1 MHKKTL
7 RKTIFL
13 VLSEADRSRMKPQ
26 WNLEADTFASYSHK
40 ALPAARRGPRTP
52 WDSAFALPRS
62 FPGGQPSSG
71 KRPEGLGQEEEG
83 LRKDEKKIKGAKEK
97 CSLSFEPV

>member
-1 MHKKTL
+1 M
-7 RKTIFL
+7 L
-13 VLSEADRSRMKPQ
+13 VLSEAGRSRMKPQ

-52 WDSAFALPRS
+52 WDSAFALPQS

-83 LRKDEKKIKGAKEK
+83 LRKDEKKIKGAKVK